1 MTEQEILAL
10 TEEDVQ
16 KMIKLRMME
25 EGIKIMDKPK
35 IPELFEIE
43 PADIQ
48 YFSIPLLDGFAFT
61 DINEATKVAEILKS
75 AKSLRKVD
83 YDWNKLGSDYK
94 FLKKSERYKF
104 NGNSDFDIIS
114 GWAYSD
120 ELYAKISNF
129 AAQNKVMKEQAAKD
143 QKEYDEKMQ
152 EASGIISEISGWVKE
167 VKVKYERLNRL
178 TYKFATDYYPLS
190 DHNED
195 MAMKFM
201 AKAYSFT
208 DKEKEIVGNVLDL
221 SDKMIRADY
230 FKDKIGITLVVVT
243 GILFCGIATICCYD
257 FTLFEQMSLN
267 RLFLLSMLIPL
278 PTYLW
283 FIFMEAEE
291 LFGEE
296 NEVYL
301 FCMEENVLAFLFT
314 LILKMFVPQMTVH
327 HFVVILFIMTNV
339 VLHIARRKPILFVR
353 RKKSY
358 EIFLKM
364 CKKNYPDL
372 YEDIKKKIIQEKKR
386 TSGELK

>member
-1 MTEQEILAL
+1 MKGFTEMTEQEILAL

-16 KMIKLRMME
+16 KLIKLRMME

-83 YDWNKLGSDYK
+83 YYDWNKLGSDYK
-94 FLKKSERYKF
+94 FLKNSEKYKF

-120 ELYAKISNF
+120 ELYAKISSF

-143 QKEYDEKMQ
+143 RKEYDEKMQ
-152 EASGIISEISGWVKE
+152 EASGIISEISGRVKE

-208 DKEKEIVGNVLDL
+208 DEEKE
-221 SDKMIRADY
+221 Y
-230 FKDKIGITLVVVT
+230 
-243 GILFCGIATICCYD
+243 ILQNYK
-257 FTLFEQMSLN
+257 E
-267 RLFLLSMLIPL
+267 LLS
-278 PTYLW
+278 
-283 FIFMEAEE
+283 
-291 LFGEE
+291 
-296 NEVYL
+296 
-301 FCMEENVLAFLFT
+301 
-314 LILKMFVPQMTVH
+314 
-327 HFVVILFIMTNV
+327 
-339 VLHIARRKPILFVR
+339 
-353 RKKSY
+353 
-358 EIFLKM
+358 
-364 CKKNYPDL
+364 
-372 YEDIKKKIIQEKKR
+372 
-386 TSGELK
+386 TSDE

>member
-1 MTEQEILAL
+1 MKGITEMTEQEILAL

-114 GWAYSD
+114 GWAYS
-120 ELYAKISNF
+120 KISNF

-208 DKEKEIVGNVLDL
+208 DEEKE
-221 SDKMIRADY
+221 Y
-230 FKDKIGITLVVVT
+230 
-243 GILFCGIATICCYD
+243 ILQNYK
-257 FTLFEQMSLN
+257 E
-267 RLFLLSMLIPL
+267 LLS
-278 PTYLW
+278 
-283 FIFMEAEE
+283 
-291 LFGEE
+291 
-296 NEVYL
+296 
-301 FCMEENVLAFLFT
+301 
-314 LILKMFVPQMTVH
+314 
-327 HFVVILFIMTNV
+327 
-339 VLHIARRKPILFVR
+339 
-353 RKKSY
+353 
-358 EIFLKM
+358 
-364 CKKNYPDL
+364 
-372 YEDIKKKIIQEKKR
+372 
-386 TSGELK
+386 TSDE

>member
-1 MTEQEILAL
+1 MKGITEMTEEEILAL

-83 YDWNKLGSDYK
+83 YDGSDYK

-208 DKEKEIVGNVLDL
+208 DKEKE
-221 SDKMIRADY
+221 Y
-230 FKDKIGITLVVVT
+230 
-243 GILFCGIATICCYD
+243 ILQNYK
-257 FTLFEQMSLN
+257 E
-267 RLFLLSMLIPL
+267 LLS
-278 PTYLW
+278 
-283 FIFMEAEE
+283 
-291 LFGEE
+291 
-296 NEVYL
+296 
-301 FCMEENVLAFLFT
+301 
-314 LILKMFVPQMTVH
+314 
-327 HFVVILFIMTNV
+327 
-339 VLHIARRKPILFVR
+339 
-353 RKKSY
+353 
-358 EIFLKM
+358 
-364 CKKNYPDL
+364 
-372 YEDIKKKIIQEKKR
+372 
-386 TSGELK
+386 TSDE

>member
-1 MTEQEILAL
+1 MKGFTEMTEQEILAL

-16 KMIKLRMME
+16 KLIKLRMME

-94 FLKKSERYKF
+94 FLKNSEKYK
-104 NGNSDFDIIS
+104 FDIIS

-120 ELYAKISNF
+120 ELYAKISSF

-143 QKEYDEKMQ
+143 RKEYDEKMQ
-152 EASGIISEISGWVKE
+152 EASGIISKISGRVKE

-208 DKEKEIVGNVLDL
+208 DEEKE
-221 SDKMIRADY
+221 Y
-230 FKDKIGITLVVVT
+230 
-243 GILFCGIATICCYD
+243 ILQNYK
-257 FTLFEQMSLN
+257 E
-267 RLFLLSMLIPL
+267 LLS
-278 PTYLW
+278 
-283 FIFMEAEE
+283 
-291 LFGEE
+291 
-296 NEVYL
+296 
-301 FCMEENVLAFLFT
+301 
-314 LILKMFVPQMTVH
+314 
-327 HFVVILFIMTNV
+327 
-339 VLHIARRKPILFVR
+339 
-353 RKKSY
+353 
-358 EIFLKM
+358 
-364 CKKNYPDL
+364 
-372 YEDIKKKIIQEKKR
+372 
-386 TSGELK
+386 TSDE

>member
-1 MTEQEILAL
+1 MKGFTEMTDQEILAL

-16 KMIKLRMME
+16 KLIKLRMME

-94 FLKKSERYKF
+94 FLKRVRNTSL
-104 NGNSDFDIIS
+104 GNSDFDIIS

-208 DKEKEIVGNVLDL
+208 DKEKE
-221 SDKMIRADY
+221 Y
-230 FKDKIGITLVVVT
+230 
-243 GILFCGIATICCYD
+243 ILQNYK
-257 FTLFEQMSLN
+257 E
-267 RLFLLSMLIPL
+267 LLS
-278 PTYLW
+278 
-283 FIFMEAEE
+283 
-291 LFGEE
+291 
-296 NEVYL
+296 
-301 FCMEENVLAFLFT
+301 
-314 LILKMFVPQMTVH
+314 
-327 HFVVILFIMTNV
+327 
-339 VLHIARRKPILFVR
+339 
-353 RKKSY
+353 
-358 EIFLKM
+358 
-364 CKKNYPDL
+364 
-372 YEDIKKKIIQEKKR
+372 
-386 TSGELK
+386 TSDE

>member
-1 MTEQEILAL
+1 MKGFTEMTEQEILAL

-16 KMIKLRMME
+16 KLIKLRMME

-94 FLKKSERYKF
+94 FLKKSE
-104 NGNSDFDIIS
+104 NSDFDIIS

-208 DKEKEIVGNVLDL
+208 DKEKE
-221 SDKMIRADY
+221 Y
-230 FKDKIGITLVVVT
+230 
-243 GILFCGIATICCYD
+243 ILQNYK
-257 FTLFEQMSLN
+257 E
-267 RLFLLSMLIPL
+267 LLS
-278 PTYLW
+278 
-283 FIFMEAEE
+283 
-291 LFGEE
+291 
-296 NEVYL
+296 
-301 FCMEENVLAFLFT
+301 
-314 LILKMFVPQMTVH
+314 
-327 HFVVILFIMTNV
+327 
-339 VLHIARRKPILFVR
+339 
-353 RKKSY
+353 
-358 EIFLKM
+358 
-364 CKKNYPDL
+364 
-372 YEDIKKKIIQEKKR
+372 
-386 TSGELK
+386 TSDE

>member
-1 MTEQEILAL
+1 MKGLTEMTEQEILAL

-152 EASGIISEISGWVKE
+152 EASGIISEISGWVKG

-208 DKEKEIVGNVLDL
+208 DEEKE
-221 SDKMIRADY
+221 Y
-230 FKDKIGITLVVVT
+230 
-243 GILFCGIATICCYD
+243 ILQNYKK
-257 FTLFEQMSLN
+257 
-267 RLFLLSMLIPL
+267 LLS
-278 PTYLW
+278 
-283 FIFMEAEE
+283 
-291 LFGEE
+291 
-296 NEVYL
+296 
-301 FCMEENVLAFLFT
+301 
-314 LILKMFVPQMTVH
+314 
-327 HFVVILFIMTNV
+327 
-339 VLHIARRKPILFVR
+339 
-353 RKKSY
+353 
-358 EIFLKM
+358 
-364 CKKNYPDL
+364 
-372 YEDIKKKIIQEKKR
+372 
-386 TSGELK
+386 TSDE

>member
-1 MTEQEILAL
+1 MKGITEMTEQEILAL

-152 EASGIISEISGWVKE
+152 EASGIISEISGWVKGG
-167 VKVKYERLNRL
+167 VKVKSERLNRL

-208 DKEKEIVGNVLDL
+208 DEEKE
-221 SDKMIRADY
+221 Y
-230 FKDKIGITLVVVT
+230 
-243 GILFCGIATICCYD
+243 ILQNYKK
-257 FTLFEQMSLN
+257 
-267 RLFLLSMLIPL
+267 LLS
-278 PTYLW
+278 
-283 FIFMEAEE
+283 
-291 LFGEE
+291 
-296 NEVYL
+296 
-301 FCMEENVLAFLFT
+301 
-314 LILKMFVPQMTVH
+314 
-327 HFVVILFIMTNV
+327 
-339 VLHIARRKPILFVR
+339 
-353 RKKSY
+353 
-358 EIFLKM
+358 
-364 CKKNYPDL
+364 
-372 YEDIKKKIIQEKKR
+372 
-386 TSGELK
+386 TSDE

>member
-1 MTEQEILAL
+1 MKGFTEMTDQEILAL

-16 KMIKLRMME
+16 KLIKLRMME

-48 YFSIPLLDGFAFT
+48 YFSIPLLDGFA
-61 DINEATKVAEILKS
+61 EILKS

-94 FLKKSERYKF
+94 FLKKSEKYKF

-208 DKEKEIVGNVLDL
+208 DKEKE
-221 SDKMIRADY
+221 Y
-230 FKDKIGITLVVVT
+230 
-243 GILFCGIATICCYD
+243 ILQNYK
-257 FTLFEQMSLN
+257 E
-267 RLFLLSMLIPL
+267 LLS
-278 PTYLW
+278 
-283 FIFMEAEE
+283 
-291 LFGEE
+291 
-296 NEVYL
+296 
-301 FCMEENVLAFLFT
+301 
-314 LILKMFVPQMTVH
+314 
-327 HFVVILFIMTNV
+327 
-339 VLHIARRKPILFVR
+339 
-353 RKKSY
+353 
-358 EIFLKM
+358 
-364 CKKNYPDL
+364 
-372 YEDIKKKIIQEKKR
+372 
-386 TSGELK
+386 TSDE